1 MQGVHLAP
9 TKVQSIGSKMNPRGD
24 FQVNVVFRIISFVN
38 VIFSTELCQM
48 LFLTFPSTVVTEAVE
63 LPEIQFLGCQ
73 IRIRQAPLSFF
84 QQLGKKKSFGKSHK
98 EHPFWLELI
107 S

>member
-1 MQGVHLAP
+1 
-9 TKVQSIGSKMNPRGD
+9 MNPRGD
-24 FQVNVVFRIISFVN
+24 FQVNVVFRVTSFVN
-38 VIFSTELCQM
+38 IIFSTELCQM

-84 QQLGKKKSFGKSHK
+84 QELEEKNHVGNHTRNTLFGWS
-98 EHPFWLELI
+98 
-107 S
+107 